1 MSDDLNGLGRWG
13 RGRGGRL
20 GAHLPH
26 DTPCGSLVACYI
38 PTWQPALTI
47 TPVKSP
53 LQQRKPLQELN
64 ALEAATCIRWVRST
78 RCRWWLC
85 WPGSGGKGTRCGLR
99 AGLGPWEAWMG
110 RSDLQLPSLPEGRA
124 SPPFRTLLYI
134 RECKIL
140 GSQKW
145 TTKCCVIY
153 ENLKIPDR
161 LILIIFPVTTQDFN
175 IQMFWSYC
183 FSQFSALEY
192 WFKYRLVLMPEG
204 RIPPV
209 SLINKLKQ

>member
-1 MSDDLNGLGRWG
+1 MSDDLNGLGRW
-13 RGRGGRL
+13 GRGGRL

-38 PTWQPALTI
+38 PTWQPALTT
-47 TPVKSP
+47 TPEKSP

-145 TTKCCVIY
+145 PTKCCAIY
-153 ENLKIPDR
+153 ESLKIPDR
-161 LILIIFPVTTQDFN
+161 LILIIFPVTTHDFN
-175 IQMFWSYC
+175 I
-183 FSQFSALEY
+183 
-192 WFKYRLVLMPEG
+192 
-204 RIPPV
+204 
-209 SLINKLKQ
+209 